1 MRMGRNCLVALRKA
15 ARRSLRSPWGAAQ
28 GRVRPGSRPAGRV
41 SQMHL
46 LMAVPVAA
54 WPRGSIIDHGVL
66 DTTLT
71 RPQHNNTTQ
80 VQLTSPAYCGPR
92 GVLESTTSTVHGH
105 RVHAVIVLYDT
116 LLVNAGERLL
126 VAMPNKV
133 RGRTRTTAHTQDLS
147 PSACRSALFTH
158 DPFHLFGCSS
168 LFLAAAAIDR
178 QAARYAATASVLPA
192 LSLPALRCPLP
203 TRTLGAWVGTRWAP
217 ISCDLALPRSTGCT
231 ISCTVPSRALTI

>member
-1 MRMGRNCLVALRKA
+1 MGRGAGPRPTRPE
-15 ARRSLRSPWGAAQ
+15 ARSTPR
-28 GRVRPGSRPAGRV
+28 

-46 LMAVPVAA
+46 LVAVPVQMR
-54 WPRGSIIDHGVL
+54 RGSIIDHGVVH
-66 DTTLT
+66 TSLT
-71 RPQHNNTTQ
+71 RAQHSNTSQ
-80 VQLTSPAYCGPR
+80 VQLTSPACCGPR

-168 LFLAAAAIDR
+168 LFLAAAAIPTDR
-178 QAARYAATASVLPA
+178 QLAMLPRRAFSLRSPSLPCDALCPPELWVRGWVRDGPQSPVTLRCLDPQAALYPA
-192 LSLPALRCPLP
+192 LCHPAH
-203 TRTLGAWVGTRWAP
+203 
-217 ISCDLALPRSTGCT
+217 
-231 ISCTVPSRALTI
+231 

>member
-1 MRMGRNCLVALRKA
+1 MRIWRNCLVALRKA

-105 RVHAVIVLYDT
+105 TVISVHAVLYDT

-168 LFLAAAAIDR
+168 LFLAAAAIPTDR
-178 QAARYAATASVLPA
+178 QLAMLPRRAFSLRSPSLPCDALCPPELWVRGWVRDGPQSPVTLRCLDPQAALYPA
-192 LSLPALRCPLP
+192 LCHPAH
-203 TRTLGAWVGTRWAP
+203 
-217 ISCDLALPRSTGCT
+217 
-231 ISCTVPSRALTI
+231 